1 MKNTCHA
8 HNNVHLRARSR
19 LKESSNIIIMLCGK
33 VCDYVKQYISVSDF
47 FSLTR
52 QPRGLFEKLLFVYF
66 LNIHLQ
72 IPLDCTR
79 QSVCVSASPHIKM
92 MSFLLVAG

>member
-8 HNNVHLRARSR
+8 HVHLRARSR
-19 LKESSNIIIMLCGK
+19 LKESSSIIIMLCGK

-47 FSLTR
+47 FLSVVS
-52 QPRGLFEKLLFVYF
+52 RGLFEKLLFVYF

-79 QSVCVSASPHIKM
+79 QSVCVCECLTTHKDDEFFIGCW
-92 MSFLLVAG
+92 LT